1 MCGRSSKS
9 LDGTKMSEALD
20 FIEIGTDEEIIQKT
34 GTEQYVKLASP
45 NTALYV
51 SSAAAK
57 CIPNILPRVLIGK
70 AGKYLLF
77 HFTDSKKG
85 FAVSRYSGGFSIP
98 MAGVVS
104 KLGIR
109 PEQVNGKRPK
119 LIKDGFA
126 VELY

>member
-1 MCGRSSKS
+1 MNE
-9 LDGTKMSEALD
+9 TLD

-34 GTEQYVKLASP
+34 GTEQYVKLESP

-77 HFTDSKKG
+77 HFTDRKKG
-85 FAVSRYSGGFSIP
+85 FAVTRYSGGFSIP

-126 VELY
+126 IELY

>member
-1 MCGRSSKS
+1 MNE
-9 LDGTKMSEALD
+9 TLD

-34 GTEQYVKLASP
+34 VTEQYVKLASP

-109 PEQVNGKRPK
+109 PDRKSV
-119 LIKDGFA
+119 
-126 VELY
+126 V

>member
-1 MCGRSSKS
+1 MNE
-9 LDGTKMSEALD
+9 TLD
-20 FIEIGTDEEIIQKT
+20 FIEIGSDEEIIQKM
-34 GTEQYVKLASP
+34 GTEQYVKLVNP

-57 CIPNILPRVLIGK
+57 CIPNVSTRVLIGK
-70 AGKYLLF
+70 AGNYLLF
-77 HFTDSKKG
+77 HFTSSKKG

-98 MAGVVS
+98 MAGIIS

-119 LIKDGFA
+119 PSLMSFA
-126 VELY
+126 IELY

>member
-1 MCGRSSKS
+1 MNE
-9 LDGTKMSEALD
+9 TFD
-20 FIEIGTDEEIIQKT
+20 FIEIDSYEEIIPKM
-34 GTEQYVKLASP
+34 GTEQYVKLVNP

-57 CIPNILPRVLIGK
+57 RIPNVSTRVLIGK
-70 AGKYLLF
+70 AGNYLLF
-77 HFTDSKKG
+77 HFTSSKKG

-98 MAGVVS
+98 MAGVIS

-109 PEQVNGKRPK
+109 PEQINGKVPK

-126 VELY
+126 IELY

>member
-1 MCGRSSKS
+1 MNE
-9 LDGTKMSEALD
+9 TLD

-57 CIPNILPRVLIGK
+57 CIPNI
-70 AGKYLLF
+70 
-77 HFTDSKKG
+77 FTDSKKG

>member
-1 MCGRSSKS
+1 MNE
-9 LDGTKMSEALD
+9 TLD

-77 HFTDSKKG
+77 HFTDSKKALLCRDIPAG
-85 FAVSRYSGGFSIP
+85 FRSRWPASSANSG
-98 MAGVVS
+98 
-104 KLGIR
+104 
-109 PEQVNGKRPK
+109 
-119 LIKDGFA
+119 
-126 VELY
+126 